1 MSGDS
6 ALFECVVGE
15 VGRRLTTAK
24 PNDMGG
30 EVTSWSIDSS
40 FLTSTD
46 GFEFQFIGETVES
59 KTGLELAPVELFV
72 DGQSMLFG
80 RIDVTVIGDVS
91 PSVVTVR
98 GRDYIAD
105 LVEGDI
111 DPNAMSIVA
120 GVTLEDAILQ
130 VCGTYGI
137 THIEAGPEA
146 RQLARTKK
154 QQKPTKR
161 PRKKQLR
168 DDKPEPGQCAYDFC
182 NRILARHGLT
192 MQPASAP
199 HKVVL
204 QAPNYSQDPIGR
216 IVRKNTQFAAGN
228 VIKGVATRDYSKCPT
243 YAMFTGRQG
252 AAAEK
257 SSRTKN
263 QWDIGEVADGYQGD
277 LKDTLMQWALGGR
290 RLPKNRAAIVP
301 RALYRLLYWR
311 DEKAKTQEQIDN
323 SALRAV
329 AERLKD
335 TLRYEVTLRG
345 LVNPDTGF
353 YWANDTI
360 VDVDDDVAMVHEKL
374 WVASRRFTFDGT
386 KLTTTLECWRPGTFQ
401 IGADQ

>member
-1 MSGDS
+1 MSLDS

-30 EVTSWSIDSS
+30 EIVSWSIDSS

-46 GFEFQFIGETVES
+46 GFEFQFIGETVEA
-59 KTGLELAPVELFV
+59 KTGLELAPVELLV

-91 PSVVTVR
+91 PSIVTVR
-98 GRDYIAD
+98 GRDYLAD

-111 DPNAMSIVA
+111 DPTVSIAA
-120 GVTLEDAILQ
+120 GATLDDVILQ
-130 VCGTYGI
+130 VCGPYGI
-137 THIEAGPEA
+137 THIEGGPEA

-154 QQKPTKR
+154 PQKPAKKR
-161 PRKKQLR
+161 GKKQLR

-182 NRILARHGLT
+182 NRILARGGLT
-192 MQPASAP
+192 MQPASEP
-199 HKVVL
+199 YKVVL
-204 QAPNYSQDPIGR
+204 QAPNYSQDSIGR
-216 IVRKNTQFAAGN
+216 ITRKNTQFAAGN
-228 VIKGVATRDYSKCPT
+228 VIKGVATRDFSRCPT
-243 YAMFTGRQG
+243 YALFTGRQG
-252 AAAEK
+252 APVEK
-257 SSRTKN
+257 SSRTKK
-263 QWDIGEVADGYQGD
+263 QWDIGEVANGYQGD
-277 LKDTLMQWALGGR
+277 LKDTLMRWALGGR
-290 RLPKNRAAIVP
+290 RLPKDRALIVP

-311 DEKAKTQEQIDN
+311 DERAKTQSEIDN

-345 LVNPDTGF
+345 LVNPDTGY
-353 YWANDTI
+353 YWAVDTI
-360 VDVDDDVAMVHEKL
+360 VDVDDDVAMVHEPL
-374 WVASRRFTFDGT
+374 WVASRKFTFDGS

-401 IGADQ
+401 IGTE